1 MSVLD
6 DDGGKM
12 TIVFIPALISLLMMR
27 EDEAGRPL
35 TREEVETIRDN
46 ATAINLPEDI
56 AISMA
61 AERGYHDIS
70 PEHVWDE
77 WISFKINRIEL

>member
-1 MSVLD
+1 MSVL

-56 AISMA
+56 AISMTT
-61 AERGYHDIS
+61 ERGYHDIS

-77 WISFKINRIEL
+77 WISFKINRVEL

>member
-6 DDGGKM
+6 DDGEKM
-12 TIVFIPALISLLMMR
+12 TIIFIPALIALLTIR

-35 TREEVETIRDN
+35 TKEEVETIRDN
-46 ATAINLPEDI
+46 ATAIVLPEDV
-56 AISMA
+56 AISMT
-61 AERGYHDIS
+61 AERGYNDIS

-77 WISFKINRIEL
+77 WISFKINKIEL